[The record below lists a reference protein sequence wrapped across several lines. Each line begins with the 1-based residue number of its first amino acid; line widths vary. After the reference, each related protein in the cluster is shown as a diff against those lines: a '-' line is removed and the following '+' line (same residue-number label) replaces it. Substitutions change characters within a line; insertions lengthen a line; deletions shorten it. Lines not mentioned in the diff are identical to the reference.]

1 MHASDLAQ
9 IGFRP
14 APDEHAHHHGLGRR
28 ACGPWFR
35 YASSSAA
42 AGLAVFIADHKHKEE
57 P

>member
-9 IGFRP
+9 IR
-14 APDEHAHHHGLGRR
+14 LGRR
-28 ACGPWFR
+28 ACGPWLR